1 MELTALYQRVI
12 GLDVHQAK
20 ITACAIVEHND
31 GEIEIIEREFG
42 AFKRDRRALAEWARE
57 LAPERVVM
65 ESTGTYWK
73 SPYAA
78 LEKVGIH
85 AMVVNARHAKGVPG
99 RKTDIADARWLARLL
114 RATGTDAAIAP
125 GLPSTPETGGP
136 VQRREEPTAQNSHRR
151 RHRRRHSA
159 QCRGLRYPRAG
170 GTRHDQVADRRASPA
185 EVLDRKGRLRASQEL
200 GGEHGRIQCG
210 ASLCGSGDSRAH

>member
-31 GEIEIIEREFG
+31 GEIEIIKREFG

-99 RKTDIADARWLARLL
+99 RKTDIADARWLATLARAGLL
-114 RATGTDAAIAP
+114 RGSFVP
-125 GLPSTPETGGP
+125 P
-136 VQRREEPTAQNSHRR
+136 AQMRQS
-151 RHRRRHSA
+151 HRRRHSA

-185 EVLDRKGRLRASQEL
+185 
-200 GGEHGRIQCG
+200 
-210 ASLCGSGDSRAH
+210 

>member
-65 ESTGTYWK
+65 ESTGT
-73 SPYAA
+73 
-78 LEKVGIH
+78 
-85 AMVVNARHAKGVPG
+85 
-99 RKTDIADARWLARLL
+99 L
-114 RATGTDAAIAP
+114 RIP
-125 GLPSTPETGGP
+125 R
-136 VQRREEPTAQNSHRR
+136 QR
-151 RHRRRHSA
+151 
-159 QCRGLRYPRAG
+159 
-170 GTRHDQVADRRASPA
+170 DRRFQTNVTAHSN
-185 EVLDRKGRLRASQEL
+185 
-200 GGEHGRIQCG
+200 
-210 ASLCGSGDSRAH
+210 GS

>member
-99 RKTDIADARWLARLL
+99 RKTDIADARWLATL
-114 RATGTDAAIAP
+114 A
-125 GLPSTPETGGP
+125 
-136 VQRREEPTAQNSHRR
+136 
-151 RHRRRHSA
+151 
-159 QCRGLRYPRAG
+159 RAG
-170 GTRHDQVADRRASPA
+170 C
-185 EVLDRKGRLRASQEL
+185 L
-200 GGEHGRIQCG
+200 
-210 ASLCGSGDSRAH
+210 SR